1 MINADT
7 QSTDERRVQE
17 EETLANTTI
26 TGVHIFIFDILAL
39 FSNSQTNLIVE
50 YCQETQNVREKYI
63 DVDQRAC

>member
-26 TGVHIFIFDILAL
+26 TSVHIFIFDILAL

-50 YCQETQNVREKYI
+50 YCQETPNVREKYI
-63 DVDQRAC
+63 DVD